1 MHDTLAAGVNIAESL
16 EKIAPGIP
24 VVLIASSAHDAVCN
38 TTALQKAGFLENTNF
53 RGGEICLDS
62 NGKPS
67 GLVKDEAVYYIVEKA
82 IGKLITDEQYLE
94 AYKNVQQTL
103 LGYGYTNAL
112 DAFANL
118 YDSSATYENLQKLD
132 DEGNL
137 NMNVAECFTIKS
149 CDAENYKSKVDE
161 VVELTQKYKSKHTNP
176 AFIKL
181 FADGVVESATGWMFD
196 PYKNV
201 ASGKEHGNIV
211 WQQDELNELVKY
223 ANSKNILVHTH
234 TYGDAACNALINAYI
249 NSNKENSGEF
259 RNSLGHA
266 RNIKVDDIKRA
277 AENKISIAENLVW
290 HSDYDDSNPNDVKQK
305 QSVLSHI
312 SEEAYYA
319 GYPMK
324 SLIDNG
330 VVVSSSTDAPA
341 AVYCTGNIQNVIE
354 VATTGIIPEENAKPF
369 TPSELLTVKDALK
382 ALTINGAWQIGLENE
397 RGSIKVGKYADFL
410 LLDKNILNYQGDQ
423 LRTIHNVKIL
433 NTFFEGKNVFECK

>member
-1 MHDTLAAGVNIAESL
+1 MHDTIASGVNIAEEL
-16 EKIAPGIP
+16 EKLAPGIP
-24 VVLIASSAHDAVCN
+24 VVLMSNSAHDAVCN

-53 RGGEICLDS
+53 RGGEICLDL

-67 GLVKDEAVYYIVEKA
+67 GLVKDEAVYYIVEKS

-94 AYKNVQQTL
+94 AYKNVQKTL
-103 LGYGYTNAL
+103 LGYGYTNIL
-112 DAFANL
+112 DAFTNL
-118 YDSSATYENLQKLD
+118 YDPSAAYVNLQKLD

-161 VVELTQKYKSKHTNP
+161 VAKLTQNYKSKHTNP

-181 FADGVVESATGWMFD
+181 FADGVVESTTGWMFD
-196 PYKNV
+196 PYNNV

-223 ANSKNILVHTH
+223 ANSKNIMVHTH
-234 TYGDAACNALINAYI
+234 TYGDAACNALLNAYI
-249 NSNKENSGEF
+249 ASNKDNSGEF

-266 RNIKVDDIKRA
+266 RNIKADDIKRA
-277 AENKISIAENLVW
+277 AENKIPIAENLVW
-290 HSDYDDSNPNDVKQK
+290 HTDLDESNPSEAMQK
-305 QSVLSHI
+305 QSILSHI
-312 SEEAYYA
+312 SQDNYYS

-369 TPSELLTVKDALK
+369 TPSELLTVKNALK
-382 ALTINGAWQIGLENE
+382 ALTINGA
-397 RGSIKVGKYADFL
+397 
-410 LLDKNILNYQGDQ
+410 
-423 LRTIHNVKIL
+423 
-433 NTFFEGKNVFECK
+433 